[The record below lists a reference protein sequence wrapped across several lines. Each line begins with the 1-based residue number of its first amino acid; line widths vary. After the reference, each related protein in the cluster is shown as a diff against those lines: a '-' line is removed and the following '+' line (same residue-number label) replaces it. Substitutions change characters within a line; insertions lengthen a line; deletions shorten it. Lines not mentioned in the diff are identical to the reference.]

1 MILLIDNYDSF
12 SYNLYQLIGGITPDI
27 RVIRNDEMTA
37 DEIMDLKPSH
47 IIVSPGPGRPC
58 DAGVCEEV
66 IKTAAGKIPILG
78 VCLGHQAICETFG
91 AEITY
96 AKKLMHGKKSVTTLD
111 TTSRLFRGLP
121 EKCEVARYH
130 SLAASEE
137 GFPECLKVTART
149 DDGEIMAVEHR
160 DYPIFGVQFHPESIL
175 TKDGRKMAENFL
187 EVTYMIKEMI
197 KKAAEGIDLTYDE
210 AAEVTREIMTGS
222 TTPAQTAA
230 YLTALHIKGET
241 TDEISASA
249 YVMRDCADRV
259 NYPGDVLEIVGT
271 GGDGSNSIN
280 VSTISALVCAAAGAK
295 VAKHG
300 NRAASS
306 KCGTADCLEALGVNI
321 STDPA
326 GSVKL
331 LDEVGMCFLFAQ
343 KYHSAMKYVGPVRK
357 EIGIP
362 TVFNILGPLTNPAH
376 ANVQLLGVYKPE
388 LLMPMA
394 KALTKLGVKRGM
406 AVYGTDKLDEI
417 SVSAPTKVVEFSD
430 GNFEEYE
437 ITPEQFG
444 MKRHDKSELAGGT
457 PAENAEAARCILYG
471 EKSAGRDA
479 VLLNAGA
486 ALHILKGITIEDGI
500 QLAADTIDSG
510 AAMKTLEK
518 YIKVS
523 NEVKA

>member
-1 MILLIDNYDSF
+1 
-12 SYNLYQLIGGITPDI
+12 
-27 RVIRNDEMTA
+27 
-37 DEIMDLKPSH
+37 
-47 IIVSPGPGRPC
+47 
-58 DAGVCEEV
+58 
-66 IKTAAGKIPILG
+66 
-78 VCLGHQAICETFG
+78 
-91 AEITY
+91 
-96 AKKLMHGKKSVTTLD
+96 
-111 TTSRLFRGLP
+111 
-121 EKCEVARYH
+121 
-130 SLAASEE
+130 
-137 GFPECLKVTART
+137 
-149 DDGEIMAVEHR
+149 
-160 DYPIFGVQFHPESIL
+160 
-175 TKDGRKMAENFL
+175 
-187 EVTYMIKEMI
+187 MIKEMI

-210 AAEVTREIMTGS
+210 AAEVTREIMTGN

-321 STDPA
+321 STAPE
-326 GSVKL
+326 GSVRL

-388 LLMPMA
+388 LLLPMSQ
-394 KALTKLGVKRGM
+394 ALTKLGVNRGM

-417 SVSAPTKVVEFSD
+417 SVSAPTKVVEFAD
-430 GNFEEYE
+430 GNYEEYE

-444 MKRHDKSELAGGT
+444 IQRHEQSELVGGT
-457 PAENAEAARCILYG
+457 PAENAAAARRILSG
-471 EKSAGRDA
+471 EQGAGRDA

-486 ALHILKGITIEDGI
+486 ALHILKGISMEEGI
-500 QLAADTIDSG
+500 KLAAETIDSG
-510 AAMKTLEK
+510 AALKTLEK

>member
-1 MILLIDNYDSF
+1 
-12 SYNLYQLIGGITPDI
+12 
-27 RVIRNDEMTA
+27 
-37 DEIMDLKPSH
+37 
-47 IIVSPGPGRPC
+47 
-58 DAGVCEEV
+58 
-66 IKTAAGKIPILG
+66 
-78 VCLGHQAICETFG
+78 
-91 AEITY
+91 
-96 AKKLMHGKKSVTTLD
+96 
-111 TTSRLFRGLP
+111 
-121 EKCEVARYH
+121 
-130 SLAASEE
+130 
-137 GFPECLKVTART
+137 
-149 DDGEIMAVEHR
+149 
-160 DYPIFGVQFHPESIL
+160 
-175 TKDGRKMAENFL
+175 
-187 EVTYMIKEMI
+187 MIKEMI

-230 YLTALHIKGET
+230 YLTELHIKGET

-471 EKSAGRDA
+471 EKGAGRDA

>member
-1 MILLIDNYDSF
+1 
-12 SYNLYQLIGGITPDI
+12 
-27 RVIRNDEMTA
+27 
-37 DEIMDLKPSH
+37 
-47 IIVSPGPGRPC
+47 
-58 DAGVCEEV
+58 
-66 IKTAAGKIPILG
+66 
-78 VCLGHQAICETFG
+78 
-91 AEITY
+91 
-96 AKKLMHGKKSVTTLD
+96 
-111 TTSRLFRGLP
+111 
-121 EKCEVARYH
+121 
-130 SLAASEE
+130 
-137 GFPECLKVTART
+137 
-149 DDGEIMAVEHR
+149 
-160 DYPIFGVQFHPESIL
+160 
-175 TKDGRKMAENFL
+175 
-187 EVTYMIKEMI
+187 MIKEMI

-222 TTPAQTAA
+222 TTQEQTAA

-471 EKSAGRDA
+471 EKGAGRDA